1 MFGDRKAKDEEGYVE
16 DKDYEVDTDK
26 LSLVVQTIFRKAQQ
40 EHAYAN
46 FYAKLCSK
54 IVRLELTMKGLQ
66 PVRANAKFGKFR
78 TQLLDYCK
86 KTFEKLFETPEKMGK
101 KDEKET
107 EEDRLDRE
115 LRYKHKLFGNM
126 DFVGELYK
134 EQLVSDVILYSIFEC
149 LLGLGYYSVTE
160 ITVDA
165 ALKLINKLGS
175 KMEQDIKT
183 KKDGKKVEAQNN
195 QKRIFD
201 EFQKLMDASNAKC
214 SARIKLLIKNMF
226 DNKNSGW

>member
-1 MFGDRKAKDEEGYVE
+1 
-16 DKDYEVDTDK
+16 
-26 LSLVVQTIFRKAQQ
+26 
-40 EHAYAN
+40 
-46 FYAKLCSK
+46 
-54 IVRLELTMKGLQ
+54 MKGLQ
-66 PVRANAKFGKFR
+66 PIRTNSKYGKFR
-78 TQLLDYCK
+78 TQLLAFCK
-86 KTFEKLFETPEKMGK
+86 ETFDKLFETPEKLEK
-101 KDEKET
+101 KENET

-134 EQLVSDVILYSIFEC
+134 QSLVSEVILYSIFDN
-149 LLGLGYYSVTE
+149 LLGLETYTISD

-175 KMEQDIKT
+175 KMEQDTKN
-183 KKDGKKVEAQNN
+183 KKDDKKVEAQKN

-201 EFQKLMDASNAKC
+201 EFQKLMDASNTKC

>member
-1 MFGDRKAKDEEGYVE
+1 MFY
-16 DKDYEVDTDK
+16 
-26 LSLVVQTIFRKAQQ
+26 
-40 EHAYAN
+40 
-46 FYAKLCSK
+46 
-54 IVRLELTMKGLQ
+54 
-66 PVRANAKFGKFR
+66 
-78 TQLLDYCK
+78 
-86 KTFEKLFETPEKMGK
+86 TPEKIEK

-134 EQLVSDVILYSIFEC
+134 EWLVSDVILYSIFES
-149 LLGLGYYSVTE
+149 LLDSSSVTD

-183 KKDGKKVEAQNN
+183 KKDGKKVEA
-195 QKRIFD
+195 
-201 EFQKLMDASNAKC
+201 
-214 SARIKLLIKNMF
+214 
-226 DNKNSGW
+226 

>member
-1 MFGDRKAKDEEGYVE
+1 
-16 DKDYEVDTDK
+16 
-26 LSLVVQTIFRKAQQ
+26 
-40 EHAYAN
+40 
-46 FYAKLCSK
+46 
-54 IVRLELTMKGLQ
+54 MKGLQ

-134 EQLVSDVILYSIFEC
+134 EWLVSDVILYSIFES
-149 LLGLGYYSVTE
+149 LLDSSSVTD

-183 KKDGKKVEAQNN
+183 KKDGKKVEA
-195 QKRIFD
+195 
-201 EFQKLMDASNAKC
+201 
-214 SARIKLLIKNMF
+214 
-226 DNKNSGW
+226 

>member
-1 MFGDRKAKDEEGYVE
+1 
-16 DKDYEVDTDK
+16 
-26 LSLVVQTIFRKAQQ
+26 
-40 EHAYAN
+40 
-46 FYAKLCSK
+46 
-54 IVRLELTMKGLQ
+54 MKGLQ

-86 KTFEKLFETPEKMGK
+86 KTFEKLFETPEKIEK

-134 EQLVSDVILYSIFEC
+134 EWLVSDVILYSIFES
-149 LLGLGYYSVTE
+149 LLDSSSVTD

-183 KKDGKKVEAQNN
+183 KKDGKKVEA
-195 QKRIFD
+195 
-201 EFQKLMDASNAKC
+201 
-214 SARIKLLIKNMF
+214 
-226 DNKNSGW
+226 